1 MTFSRCAVCD
11 RDLVP
16 WFERQGRAVFRCR
29 SCGHIQVPAGVAEL
43 DGGITIYEAEHAD
56 VFEGNGNID
65 YYLDEGTRRAAVA
78 KAEFVRTFVPSG
90 SLLDVGASYGHFL
103 HAARDGFTA
112 YGVELNP
119 TAVEWSRQTFG
130 VENFVGSLYAIPN
143 TIPAPFDVVVAW
155 DVIEHLDEPRRAL
168 KMLRSY
174 LKPGGML
181 FLSSPD
187 AGSLMS
193 RVMGSR
199 WVYQDPVQHVNL
211 FSRANL
217 TRLLD
222 QNGFTVQ
229 AHTHFG
235 RQYRLKYVF
244 NRLEYLSQGRPT
256 GVLIR
261 PFTHLP
267 DALLRKSITLKLWD
281 VMGLVAKAVD

>member
-1 MTFSRCAVCD
+1 
-11 RDLVP
+11 VP
-16 WFERQGRAVFRCR
+16 E
-29 SCGHIQVPAGVAEL
+29 GVAKL
-43 DGGITIYEAEHAD
+43 DDGISIYEAEHAD
-56 VFEGNGNID
+56 VFEGNGNLD
-65 YYLDEGTRRAAVA
+65 YYLDEGTRRAAIA
-78 KAEFVRTFVPSG
+78 KAEFVRTFVSTG
-90 SLLDVGASYGHFL
+90 ALLDVGASYGHFL

-130 VENFVGSLYAIPN
+130 VENFVGSLYAIPK

-168 KMLRSY
+168 RVLRSY

-199 WVYQDPVQHVNL
+199 WVYQDPVQHINL

-217 TRLLD
+217 TRLLE
-222 QNGFTVQ
+222 QNGFIVQ
-229 AHTHFG
+229 AHTYFG

-244 NRLEYLSQGRPT
+244 NRLDYLSQGRPT
-256 GVLIR
+256 GVFVR
-261 PFTHLP
+261 PLTHLP
-267 DALLRKSITLKLWD
+267 DALLRRSITLKLWD
-281 VMGLVAKAVD
+281 VMGLVAKAAA